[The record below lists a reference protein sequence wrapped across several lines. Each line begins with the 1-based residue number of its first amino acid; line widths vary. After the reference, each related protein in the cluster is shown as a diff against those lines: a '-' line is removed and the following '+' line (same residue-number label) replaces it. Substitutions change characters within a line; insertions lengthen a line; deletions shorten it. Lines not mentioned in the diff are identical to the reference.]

1 MNQAKEISM
10 TRTTATV
17 LAAALML
24 ALGTHRAYAAS
35 EGDMAPTDKASNQLY
50 WDGQASLKKG
60 DWRTALK
67 HFQDLEKI
75 LRAKE
80 PQSADAALYW
90 EAYTLVQAKRTTEA
104 KAQIDKL
111 RREFPNSR
119 WLKDADS
126 LVRDTKP
133 ASTVT
138 VNPGSSSNDDEE
150 LADIA
155 VEGLMSAPPE
165 RALPLLKKVLQGN
178 HSTKVKKRALFVLS
192 QLGSD
197 AALDVV
203 IDAAKSSPDPELR
216 AEAIR
221 MLGVSG
227 ENRAIE
233 RLREIYAQSKDPHE
247 KRQIIEAWLVAD
259 RKDLVLAS
267 ARNEPD
273 PSVRAKAVETLGA
286 LDAGPELKQLF
297 DATTDADNR
306 RAIVQALGVAENT
319 DALAQIAG
327 DTKLPDELRKQALQS
342 LGVAGAS
349 DRLVQAYRSA
359 TTQELRD
366 AALQGFIVAGDADP
380 VLDLYRSAKSIE
392 EKKALLRTLTVMGDD
407 AAIDAIESEID
418 KDASRRHP

>member
-1 MNQAKEISM
+1 M

-35 EGDMAPTDKASNQLY
+35 EGDMAPADKASNQLY

-60 DWRTALK
+60 DWATALK
-67 HFQDLEKI
+67 HFQDLEKL

-90 EAYTLVQAKRTTEA
+90 EAYTLQQAKRTAEA
-104 KAQIDKL
+104 KAQVDKL

-126 LVRDTKP
+126 LVREAKP
-133 ASTVT
+133 ASTTT
-138 VNPGSSSNDDEE
+138 VNPGSSSADDEE

-192 QLGSD
+192 QLGTD
-197 AALDVV
+197 PALDVV
-203 IDAAKSSPDPELR
+203 IDAAKASPDPELR

-247 KRQIIEAWLVAD
+247 KRLIIEAWLVAD

-267 ARNEPD
+267 ARNETD
-273 PSVRAKAVETLGA
+273 PSVRAKAIETLGA
-286 LDAGPELKQLF
+286 LDASAELKQLF
-297 DATTDADNR
+297 DVTPDDDNR
-306 RAIVQALGVAENT
+306 RAIIQALGVAGNS

-327 DTKLPDELRKQALQS
+327 DAKLPEATRREALQG
-342 LGVAGAS
+342 LGVAGA
-349 DRLVQAYRSA
+349 DDKLVQLYKQA
-359 TTQELRD
+359 TTPALRE
-366 AALQGFIVAGDADP
+366 ATLQGLIVAGDSDG
-380 VLDLYRSAKSIE
+380 VLDLYRSAKTID

-407 AAIDAIESEID
+407 SAIEAIEGELD
-418 KDASRRHP
+418 KDSSRRNPR